1 MWPSGQT
8 IATKLG
14 LTSLK
19 CFTFF
24 GISRSFIKIILFCEH
39 RNWQHWLRNL
49 ALCYLQIL
57 AISWFLTMQICS
69 IFSLCGR
76 LSPFSK
82 LSGALFYLKNVQC
95 KRCNPCS
102 LASFLQIKSFEDS
115 QSILKI
121 LQCAKSSQ
129 AFASL
134 SFSVASLLLQDF
146 CFMIELLRSRWFF
159 WRRTILKR
167 RPSAK
172 KKSTSLD

>member
-1 MWPSGQT
+1 MAERANYSNKTWFNKPEMFYIFWNFKKFHQEHFV
-8 IATKLG
+8 KLG
-14 LTSLK
+14 FVSTEIGTLVKKFGSLLLANS
-19 CFTFF
+19 
-24 GISRSFIKIILFCEH
+24 GNILISYNAE
-39 RNWQHWLRNL
+39 
-49 ALCYLQIL
+49 
-57 AISWFLTMQICS
+57 ICS

-134 SFSVASLLLQDF
+134 SFSL
-146 CFMIELLRSRWFF
+146 
-159 WRRTILKR
+159 
-167 RPSAK
+167 
-172 KKSTSLD
+172 

>member
-1 MWPSGQT
+1 MVKKFGSLLLANSGN
-8 IATKLG
+8 IL
-14 LTSLK
+14 
-19 CFTFF
+19 
-24 GISRSFIKIILFCEH
+24 ISFNAE
-39 RNWQHWLRNL
+39 
-49 ALCYLQIL
+49 
-57 AISWFLTMQICS
+57 ICS
-69 IFSLCGR
+69 ILSLCGR

-134 SFSVASLLLQDF
+134 SFFVASLLLQDF